1 MDIKKIIN
9 EEAKALFENLAVYTI
24 PDLAKLMG
32 RQGFDAEGQKHLQDM
47 LMDEY
52 RKNGDQGVV
61 DTYAK
66 IAGVEIEALRNG
78 RYVFANLTGGGEDM
92 LEEIESNC
100 DHRPDEMP
108 S

>member
-9 EEAKALFENLAVYTI
+9 EEIHDLAYSI
-24 PDLAKLMG
+24 PELAKLMG
-32 RQGFDAEGQKHLQDM
+32 RQGFDAEGQGHLQDV
-47 LMDEY
+47 LMDAY
-52 RKNGDQGVV
+52 RENGDQGVV

-66 IAGVEIEALRNG
+66 MAGVEIQALTRG
-78 RYVFANLTGGGEDM
+78 RYVFHTLTGGGEDM

-100 DHRPDEMP
+100 DHRPNEMP